1 MHYIKDLF
9 EGNQTEHLH
18 NKFIRYSRGD
28 FVGPLLKLK
37 FAKANVKVYAS
48 FHFTDELL
56 SIFADKLGDREVKA
70 KGTILWNKD
79 LSPEFDELGIKFA
92 KVSKARG
99 IFKYAIDNTVVLKD
113 LVALMNKYYVL
124 LNIKEEGLT
133 YSTKKALPKPN
144 KEFGADF
151 CKLTLPGDMK
161 DFMLDEFAFD
171 LENREKIKQIEISHK
186 IIVTDIVLPEGEKDF
201 EIARRQAKR
210 VGTIERVLTV
220 DGEENLS
227 QKELNV

>member
-9 EGNQTEHLH
+9 EGNMTEHLH

-37 FAKANVKVYAS
+37 FAKANVKIYAS

-56 SIFADKLGDREVKA
+56 AIFAEKIGNNEVRA
-70 KGTILWNKD
+70 KGTIFWNKD
-79 LSPEFDELGIKFA
+79 LSPEFEKLGLKFI

-99 IFKYAIDNTVVLKD
+99 IFKYTIDNDVVLKD
-113 LVALMNKYYVL
+113 LVKLMDKYYVL
-124 LNIKEEGLT
+124 LNIKHNGLT

-161 DFMLDEFAFD
+161 DLIIDEFVFD
-171 LENREKIKQIEISHK
+171 LEDRNKVKLIEISHQIK
-186 IIVTDIVLPEGEKDF
+186 VTDIVLPEGEKDF
-201 EIARRQAKR
+201 DIARRQAKR
-210 VGTIERVLTV
+210 VGKIERVVTV

-227 QKELNV
+227 ERVLNV